1 MPPLTSSNPPT
12 SLTSSN
18 SSNHIHIQTLTPS
31 PHPPHH
37 QHHPTR
43 NSHLDQ
49 GRRTEQKSNNLFK
62 LSNLVSRSCV
72 RNKFNNINQPT
83 RIFCFSWRILLPK
96 HKGLGL
102 PQVEKKYSKEN
113 SKKNYR
119 TQKSTQ
125 KRRCTLSSTQKSTHK
140 INTKEIV

>member
-18 SSNHIHIQTLTPS
+18 SSNDIHIQTLTPS

-72 RNKFNNINQPT
+72 RNKFNNINQHT

-96 HKGLGL
+96 GQLLAIVRVPL
-102 PQVEKKYSKEN
+102 PHTCVLMPHGTVAQLSVKSPLPFLKVASNLVEPA
-113 SKKNYR
+113 
-119 TQKSTQ
+119 
-125 KRRCTLSSTQKSTHK
+125 
-140 INTKEIV
+140 

>member
-18 SSNHIHIQTLTPS
+18 SSNHIHIQTLTPP

-37 QHHPTR
+37 QHRPTR

-83 RIFCFSWRILLPK
+83 RIFLLLLEDSPPK
-96 HKGLGL
+96 GTTLF
-102 PQVEKKYSKEN
+102 PCYS
-113 SKKNYR
+113 
-119 TQKSTQ
+119 
-125 KRRCTLSSTQKSTHK
+125 SSTASTYLRIDATWHRCPAAR
-140 INTKEIV
+140 TSLQSLRCHF